1 VVKLFFPRVAA
12 SQVNA
17 APSAGQFAT
26 PAGSET
32 ILVVEDDDMVR
43 AYIEG
48 ELKALGYRVIVTRNA
63 PAALEILRGPE
74 KIDLLFSDVVMPG
87 GMFGTELAMEAARL
101 RPRLR
106 ILLTSGY
113 TEHPV
118 EALDGLGRQV
128 RILNKPFRRH
138 DLASILRSVLKAG

>member
-1 VVKLFFPRVAA
+1 
-12 SQVNA
+12 
-17 APSAGQFAT
+17 
-26 PAGSET
+26 
-32 ILVVEDDDMVR
+32 M
-43 AYIEG
+43 
-48 ELKALGYRVIVTRNA
+48 TRNA

-118 EALDGLGRQV
+118 EALDGVGRQV

-138 DLASILRSVLKAG
+138 DLAAMLRSVLKAG